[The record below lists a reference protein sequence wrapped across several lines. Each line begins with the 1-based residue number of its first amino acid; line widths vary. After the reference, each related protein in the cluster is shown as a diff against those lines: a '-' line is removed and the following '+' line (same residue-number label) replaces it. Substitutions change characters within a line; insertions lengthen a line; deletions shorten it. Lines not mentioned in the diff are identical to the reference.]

1 MRHATVRMA
10 VATLFCGSAV
20 SPAAIATIS
29 VPPKEKITISR
40 PAPTPAI
47 PVGAKS
53 WKLDSPPSWP
63 GITPKSIRMPTTRNA
78 RITPTL
84 RNANQNSN
92 SPYLLT
98 ANMLMTVKTAMKI
111 RLSTHVGGTP
121 IPATESPRMPVRIV
135 AAPLASAAVTT
146 ASCTQ

>member
-1 MRHATVRMA
+1 MA
-10 VATLFCGSAV
+10 VATLRCGSAV

-29 VPPKEKITISR
+29 VPPNAKITISR
-40 PAPTPAI
+40 PAPTPAT

-53 WKLDSPPSWP
+53 AKLERPPSWP
-63 GITPKSIRMPTTRNA
+63 GITPSSMSTPTTRNA

-84 RNANQNSN
+84 MNANQNSN

-98 ANMLMTVKTAMKI
+98 ANMLMVVNRAMNT
-111 RLSTHVGGTP
+111 RLSNQVGGTV
-121 IPATESPRMPVRIV
+121 TSPMVLCRMPVRIV

-146 ASCTQ
+146 ASCTQYSQPTV